1 VRQHVP
7 HRRNAW
13 QYIINCPPRQKV
25 HSMLHIYY
33 AATDE
38 QVQIDL
44 GHIHKVANIT
54 TSGPKYRVQIE

>member
-1 VRQHVP
+1 MYEYHLIEVHIAMNISWR
-7 HRRNAW
+7 
-13 QYIINCPPRQKV
+13 PRQKV